1 MTSDGGRKMSRRMRG
16 SDYPYPAR
24 KVMIELLVTCH
35 DIHWAGW
42 CSQEL
47 LEDLWDIKRSE
58 FFMNRSSQKFWR
70 MWHRDPRPDP
80 RFHLRRKELSK

>member
-35 DIHWAGW
+35 DIHWGG
-42 CSQEL
+42 
-47 LEDLWDIKRSE
+47 
-58 FFMNRSSQKFWR
+58 MV
-70 MWHRDPRPDP
+70 
-80 RFHLRRKELSK
+80 LSGDARGPLGH